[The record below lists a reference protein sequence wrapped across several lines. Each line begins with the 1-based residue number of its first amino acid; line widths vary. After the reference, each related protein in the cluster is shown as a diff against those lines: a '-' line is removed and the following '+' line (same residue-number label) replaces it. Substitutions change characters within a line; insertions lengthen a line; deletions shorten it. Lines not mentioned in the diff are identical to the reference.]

1 MCKGGTID
9 SESMILE
16 RIKGQLIVP
25 KYFFMALLEK
35 NANGYKALA
44 FWTEHLNHTVPN
56 AHLADYAITID
67 ALEEK
72 TGIDFF
78 CNVPDCIENIVEAR
92 YTRSSWPGL

>member
-1 MCKGGTID
+1 
-9 SESMILE
+9 MILE

-78 CNVPDCIENIVEAR
+78 CNLPDDTEDKVEK
-92 YTRSSWPGL
+92 SLSLISWAL